1 MRRYLVPITVPS
13 ATPTKSFVRLNS
25 SNDGDTISS
34 GCYLLDSSAG
44 PFAVLLDYVAG
55 AVCELRDTGGAQANN
70 ITVGTPLDTFN
81 LGDGLQT
88 GPLVVDTPQVVA
100 EIVADPDT
108 ERLFHV
114 YFHSGIAAPA
124 IPPEQLVATLPF
136 TM

>member
-1 MRRYLVPITVPS
+1 MPARYLTPVTVPS
-13 ATPTKSFVRLNS
+13 AKSSVRLNS
-25 SNDGDTISS
+25 SNDGATISP

-55 AVCELRDTGGAQANN
+55 AVCELRDIGGAQANN
-70 ITVGTPLDTFN
+70 ISAGTQLDIFN

-88 GPLVVDTPQVVA
+88 GPLVVDTPQVAA

-108 ERLFHV
+108 ARLFHV